1 MTIGEFDLEADGAY
15 RNVKT
20 FPLEVKAGKNLYVS
34 LDSNFPVDLAIS
46 DGKGMCIG
54 SKYEFTKGTFGPT
67 LLKNKETLALVLG
80 VFRGDLAKI
89 TLEVWME

>member
-1 MTIGEFDLEADGAY
+1 LTIGEFDPEADGAY

-20 FPLEVKAGKNLYVS
+20 FPLEVKAGKNLFIS
-34 LDSNFPVDLAIS
+34 IDSNFPVDIAIS

-54 SKYEFTKGTFGPT
+54 SKYEFNSGTFGPT

-80 VFRGDLAKI
+80 VFRGDLAKV